1 MNVAKV
7 TGTFS
12 PFLRTINKFV
22 AFQEGGLEASRFIQ
36 DTTTN
41 LAPKALF
48 ARSRADLAET
58 SFLELAESF
67 LVYFGPKILGENV
80 FRKLYS
86 KKLPEILKDKV
97 AQPAVE
103 ILQDKVMKSEDAKK
117 LLSVKSAISLSGL
130 AIPLTEYSLNYIK
143 NLLTLKM
150 FKKADFNN
158 IAALDK
164 ADPNRNKENDTKQE
178 KVKRNAKRN
187 IATAGSIL
195 AGLIGLSLLIVKKQ
209 GSSKI
214 LNHISEAVLAP
225 GTKFFPDNAKK
236 ANFFNKYFGLDFAN
250 KNGKLS
256 ISHGQLTSCVVAG
269 AFGYL
274 GAAKDRGKQN
284 FLEVLFRYPL
294 VGFYVITGSEL
305 FEKGFTKL
313 LKNKGKCAE
322 LFSEGI
328 EKIPAFKQLPDM
340 AEKIADSTK
349 GNAEGIYKNLCK
361 QKAIV
366 TMVPFVFSM
375 LVMGLFVAGMSRL
388 FTQFRYDKDKKQN
401 LQSQPLTFGRLSL
414 DEFKNKVKA

>member
-7 TGTFS
+7 TETFS
-12 PFLRTINKFV
+12 PFLKTVNKFV
-22 AFQEGGLEASRFIQ
+22 AFQEGGLEHSRFLQ
-36 DTTTN
+36 DTVTN
-41 LAPKALF
+41 LGPKAIF

-67 LVYFGPKILGENV
+67 LVYYGPKVLGENV

-86 KKLPEILKDKV
+86 KKLPETLQNMVPRQAAEIIKDKTMK
-97 AQPAVE
+97 AQ
-103 ILQDKVMKSEDAKK
+103 DAKK

-143 NLLTLKM
+143 NLFTLKM

-158 IAALDK
+158 IAELDK
-164 ADPNRNKENDTKQE
+164 KDPHRNRENDNKQE
-178 KVKRNAKRN
+178 KVKASSKKH
-187 IATAGSIL
+187 IALAGGIL
-195 AGLIGLSLLIVKKQ
+195 AGLIGLSTLIVKKQ

-214 LNHISEAVLAP
+214 LNHISEAILAP

-236 ANFFNKYFGLDFAN
+236 ANFLNKYFGLDFAER
-250 KNGKLS
+250 NGKLA

-305 FEKGFTKL
+305 LEKGFIKL

-328 EKIPAFKQLPDM
+328 EKIPTFKQLPDM
-340 AEKIADSTK
+340 AEKIATSAKTD
-349 GNAEGIYKNLCK
+349 AEGIYKNLCK
-361 QKAIV
+361 QKALV
-366 TMVPFVFSM
+366 TIAPFLFSM
-375 LVMGLFVAGMSRL
+375 LVMGLFVAGISRK
-388 FTQFRYDKDKKQN
+388 FTQFRYDKDKIKNMQN
-401 LQSQPLTFGRLSL
+401 NPMSFGRLTL
-414 DEFKNKVKA
+414 DEFKNKVTA

>member
-1 MNVAKV
+1 MNVTRV
-7 TGTFS
+7 TETFS
-12 PFLRTINKFV
+12 PFLRAVNKFV
-22 AFQEGGLEASRFIQ
+22 DFQESGLEHSRFIQ
-36 DTTTN
+36 DTVTN
-41 LAPKALF
+41 LGPKALF
-48 ARSRADLAET
+48 ARSRADLTET

-67 LVYFGPKILGENV
+67 LVYYGPKVLGENV

-97 AQPAVE
+97 AQPAAAIMQE
-103 ILQDKVMKSEDAKK
+103 KIMKAEDAKK

-130 AIPLTEYSLNYIK
+130 AIPLTEFSLNYIK

-150 FKKADFNN
+150 FKKANFNN

-164 ADPNRNKENDTKQE
+164 SDPDRNKENYEKQE

-187 IATAGSIL
+187 IAIAGGIL
-195 AGLIGLSLLIVKKQ
+195 TGFIGLSALIVKKQ

-214 LNHISEAVLAP
+214 LNHISEAILAP

-250 KNGKLS
+250 KNGKLT
-256 ISHGQLTSCVVAG
+256 ISHGQLTSCVLAG

-305 FEKGFTKL
+305 LEKGFTKL
-313 LKNKGKCAE
+313 LQNKGKCAE

-328 EKIPAFKQLPDM
+328 EKIPTFKQLPDM
-340 AEKIADSTK
+340 AETIATSANK
-349 GNAEGIYKNLCK
+349 NAETIYKKLCK
-361 QKAIV
+361 QKALV
-366 TMVPFVFSM
+366 TMVPFMFSM
-375 LVMGLFVAGMSRL
+375 LVMGLFVAGISRL
-388 FTQFRYDKDKKQN
+388 FTQFRYDKDKIKN
-401 LQSQPLTFGRLSL
+401 LQNHPMKFGRLTI
-414 DEFKNKVKA
+414 DEFKNKVTA